1 MKYVNYGLLLGSIV
15 LTFVA
20 LYFWLAKGQIDY
32 AAFSF
37 ALAAGG
43 HSVYLHSTKADKPK

>member
-1 MKYVNYGLLLGSIV
+1 MKYVNYSFLVGSIV

-32 AAFSF
+32 AAFFF
-37 ALAAGG
+37 ALSAAGHG
-43 HSVYLHSTKADKPK
+43 AYLQATKAEKPK